1 MARLPRLAVPGEVHA
16 IGLRGNNGQPVFL
29 DSTDREQALMV
40 LQAQAA
46 RELVL
51 VHAYAL
57 TETSLHLLLTPPSQ
71 EALTRF
77 MQGVGRSYVRAFN
90 QRHGRSGTLW
100 EGRYRSTVLQAS
112 GYLLDAMALLDS
124 LPVLKHEATAPQ
136 ESRWTSYAHYTGART
151 EKWLTTHAQVW
162 ALGNTPFAREV
173 AYAEWVAR
181 QCGSRAQR
189 VLLEQFHKG
198 WALGDAA
205 FLEALAQATGRRV
218 SKDKPGRPR
227 RISVPN

>member
-1 MARLPRLAVPGEVHA
+1 MARLPRLAVPGEVHCVS
-16 IGLRGNNGQPVFL
+16 LRGNNGQPVFL
-29 DSTDREQALMV
+29 DSTDREQSLAV
-40 LQAQAA
+40 LQAQAS
-46 RELVL
+46 REQML

-57 TETSLHLLLTPPSQ
+57 TESSIHLLLTPPTQ

-112 GYLLDAMALLDS
+112 GYMLDAMALLDS
-124 LPVLKHEATAPQ
+124 LPVLKHEAAVPQ
-136 ESRWTSYAHYTGART
+136 ESRWTSYAHYTGARA
-151 EKWLTTHAQVW
+151 EKWLTPHARVW
-162 ALGNTPFAREV
+162 ALGNTPFAREA

-181 QCGSRAQR
+181 QCGSRNQR
-189 VLLEQFHKG
+189 ALLEQLHKG
-198 WALGDAA
+198 WALGDPA
-205 FLEALAQATGRRV
+205 FLAALAQAAGRRV
-218 SKDKPGRPR
+218 TKDRPGRPR